1 MEFQSFLTVS
11 SLSVA
16 CVYYYSFTGCIPCQ
30 EEGNIPFVL
39 ENKVGTYSEDP
50 VVIANTVSEWFDTN
64 NGTLEEM
71 SARAKLL
78 GRPEATFNIVRDLAG
93 MSFLMFHPQ
102 NFQPF
107 S

>member
-50 VVIANTVSEWFDTN
+50 VIIANTVSEWFDKN
-64 NGTLEEM
+64 DGTLEEM

-78 GRPEATFNIVRDLAG
+78 GRPDATFNIVRDLAG
-93 MSFLMFHPQ
+93 MILSFYH
-102 NFQPF
+102 
-107 S
+107 

>member
-64 NGTLEEM
+64 DGTLEEM

-93 MSFLMFHPQ
+93 MSFLKFHPQ